1 MSNAPSTQ
9 PAPDEPPQFDI
20 EAARARYR
28 RLMRSWPMRMMY
40 LLLILTILFS
50 WAFALA
56 SAFASDVE
64 HLPGHDITVPV
75 RDCVWCHTEGAAV
88 HSAPPMNHLS
98 APTCGFCHR
107 QSLPDETKVGGW
119 AIEPQP

>member
-1 MSNAPSTQ
+1 MSEAPPGQ

-28 RLMRSWPMRMMY
+28 SLMRSWPMR
-40 LLLILTILFS
+40 LLYLILVLVILFS

-64 HLPGHDITVPV
+64 HLPGHNITVPTEN
-75 RDCVWCHTEGAAV
+75 CIWCHTEGARV
-88 HSAPPMNHLS
+88 NEAPPMNHP
-98 APTCGFCHR
+98 ATPTCGFCHR
-107 QSLPDETKVGGW
+107 QGLPEESSFDGW
-119 AIEPQP
+119 TLDSHP